1 MGVVTD
7 PRLLLGV
14 ACWHSW
20 DDSGQMQG
28 TRIRKQNRCVCPGWS
43 TVFQTLRVTSRSHWA
58 RMAKTEGLLFRQVV
72 CRHILM
78 ACSCLFTTIRGNEE
92 ARVLVVFLYH
102 RLWEVSSVALAVSI
116 LFSVYEVPFC
126 ISSFKVQVGF
136 CAQLS
141 IQTNFGFSD
150 SCVVSCILIK
160 VVLQGND
167 GWAKVPKV
175 LKFLFHNC

>member
-1 MGVVTD
+1 M
-7 PRLLLGV
+7 RLSRLKHCFSDATGYQQIALSQDGKDGR
-14 ACWHSW
+14 A
-20 DDSGQMQG
+20 
-28 TRIRKQNRCVCPGWS
+28 PL
-43 TVFQTLRVTSRSHWA
+43 QTGS
-58 RMAKTEGLLFRQVV
+58 
-72 CRHILM
+72 RHILM

-167 GWAKVPKV
+167 G
-175 LKFLFHNC
+175 

>member
-1 MGVVTD
+1 MWSLIHDCCWVWLVDIPGTTQD
-7 PRLLLGV
+7 KCRGLELGNEADASV
-14 ACWHSW
+14 PVEALFFRRY
-20 DDSGQMQG
+20 GL
-28 TRIRKQNRCVCPGWS
+28 PA
-43 TVFQTLRVTSRSHWA
+43 SHWA
-58 RMAKTEGLLFRQVV
+58 RMAKTEGFLFRQVV

-78 ACSCLFTTIRGNEE
+78 SCSCLFTNICGNEE

-116 LFSVYEVPFC
+116 LFSFYEVPFC

-136 CAQLS
+136 CAHLS